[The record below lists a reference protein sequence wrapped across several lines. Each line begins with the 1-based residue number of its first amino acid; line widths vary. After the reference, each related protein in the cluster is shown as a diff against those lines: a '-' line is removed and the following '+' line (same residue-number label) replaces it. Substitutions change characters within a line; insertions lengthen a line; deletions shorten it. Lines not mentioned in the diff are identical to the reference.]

1 MKKETKHYKLSIK
14 LIPQTQ
20 LSKTIVCLHQIKTV
34 YKLNAATKKAN
45 GLQLSAKQQNLKSQT
60 KMKYKFLRKFHKAK
74 LINFKK
80 EKVLYHTDQH

>member
-45 GLQLSAKQQNLKSQT
+45 GL
-60 KMKYKFLRKFHKAK
+60 
-74 LINFKK
+74 
-80 EKVLYHTDQH
+80 